1 MSQEFFPQKSEAT
14 PTIYAYELPND
25 VSKRGQLKIGFTN
38 RSALARVTEQVGA
51 TRAAF
56 NLVLEESAMRNDG
69 SAFTDFDVHRYLRQ
83 NGYRNTDGEWFE
95 CSLEE
100 LKAALIAVKCGELNE
115 ENRSKISRLVIRP
128 NALIQVINYIR

>member
-1 MSQEFFPQKSEAT
+1 MSQKFFPEKSGVT

-25 VSKRGQLKIGFTN
+25 SSRKGQLKVGFTN

-69 SAFTDFDVHRYLRQ
+69 SAFTDFDVHRYLKNKAIKIPMA
-83 NGYRNTDGEWFE
+83 NGL
-95 CSLEE
+95 S
-100 LKAALIAVKCGELNE
+100 V
-115 ENRSKISRLVIRP
+115 
-128 NALIQVINYIR
+128 Q